1 FISHLT
7 LSPKIPN
14 GFYIVGVKFYGMQPW
29 FFGVSAEGIG
39 TLGMLINFVVTW
51 SVSRLTP
58 PPPLEVQEMVEVLR
72 TPGDEP
78 PAIEELDE
86 DHLD

>member
-1 FISHLT
+1 MPT
-7 LSPKIPN
+7 
-14 GFYIVGVKFYGMQPW
+14 W

-39 TLGMLINFVVTW
+39 TVGMILNFIVTVI
-51 SVSRLTP
+51 VSRLTP

-72 TPGDEP
+72 MPGDEP